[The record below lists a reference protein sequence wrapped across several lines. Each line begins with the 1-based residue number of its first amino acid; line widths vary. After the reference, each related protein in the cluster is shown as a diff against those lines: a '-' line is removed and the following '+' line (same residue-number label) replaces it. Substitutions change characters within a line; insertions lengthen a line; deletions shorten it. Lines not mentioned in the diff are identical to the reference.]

1 MEEVPMLRA
10 VVDRIVDGEHAV
22 LLVGDDEVELVVPA
36 GRLPEGAGEGAV
48 LTLELALD
56 AAAAAARAEGLGG
69 RLEDLR
75 RARSRPG
82 RFGGSGGA
90 GDAGTDAGPDAG
102 AGGPT

>member
-1 MEEVPMLRA
+1 MEGDPALRA

-22 LLVGDDEVELVVPA
+22 LLVGEDEVELVVPA

-48 LTLELALD
+48 VTLELVLD
-56 AAAAAARAEGLGG
+56 AEAGAARAEELGG

-82 RFGGSGGA
+82 RFG
-90 GDAGTDAGPDAG
+90 DAD
-102 AGGPT
+102 